1 MKNTEIKKQETSEER
16 IARFTREDIK
26 KMKDNEKTS
35 KPFVLTLEEELSFV
49 RSTRNEMLVR
59 SDWTQLPDVPKE
71 IQDLWRDYRRT
82 LRDLTKDFK
91 DLQSITWPKLPG

>member
-1 MKNTEIKKQETSEER
+1 
-16 IARFTREDIK
+16 
-26 KMKDNEKTS
+26 
-35 KPFVLTLEEELSFV
+35 
-49 RSTRNEMLVR
+49 MLVR